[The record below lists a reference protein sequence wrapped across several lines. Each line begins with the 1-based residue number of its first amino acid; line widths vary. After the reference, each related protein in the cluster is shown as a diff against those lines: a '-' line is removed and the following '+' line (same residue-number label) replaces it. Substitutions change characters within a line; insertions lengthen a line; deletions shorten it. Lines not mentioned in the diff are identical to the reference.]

1 MTRREEEEQD
11 FNVFVGT
18 ETGIL
23 KGVNVNRKMCI
34 SKNFHNLKS
43 LQKVPV
49 KLKRQILIAAV
60 YWCIFMCWLTL

>member
-1 MTRREEEEQD
+1 MTKRKEEEEQD
-11 FNVFVGT
+11 FNVFVGA

-43 LQKVPV
+43 LQKVTYYD
-49 KLKRQILIAAV
+49 LS
-60 YWCIFMCWLTL
+60 

>member
-1 MTRREEEEQD
+1 MTKRGEEEEEEEEEEQEQD
-11 FNVFVGT
+11 FNVFAGA

-43 LQKVPV
+43 LDKVREAGHV
-49 KLKRQILIAAV
+49 FCRQR
-60 YWCIFMCWLTL
+60 F